1 VSAPSPATGG
11 ITPTVTAP
19 HARCSGGEEA
29 RALRVS
35 QEGAQRAS
43 RRRSFPSLRLIAIA
57 AIASVLAVGG
67 LAAHPD
73 TVAASGK
80 KVVIVVG
87 PAGSNTSNYIYNAKK
102 LASQAR
108 SYGATVYEIYT
119 PHATWSRVRSLS
131 QGANIFI
138 YLGHGNGYPS
148 PYGAFSSYTKDGLG
162 LNATDGSSKVK
173 YYGEYYVSHDLNF
186 APNAVVI
193 LNRLCYAS
201 GDSEWGS
208 ANPTKATAIKR
219 ADNYGAGFLRT
230 GARAVFAEGIN
241 STAYILYGL
250 FKTSRT
256 ITQIFWSDPARSGRY
271 DFTFSSVRTPGMHAL
286 MDPYAPSRYYR
297 SVIGDLSMTAVTWR

>member
-1 VSAPSPATGG
+1 
-11 ITPTVTAP
+11 
-19 HARCSGGEEA
+19 
-29 RALRVS
+29 
-35 QEGAQRAS
+35 
-43 RRRSFPSLRLIAIA
+43 LIAIA

>member
-1 VSAPSPATGG
+1 M
-11 ITPTVTAP
+11 
-19 HARCSGGEEA
+19 
-29 RALRVS
+29 
-35 QEGAQRAS
+35 
-43 RRRSFPSLRLIAIA
+43 AI
-57 AIASVLAVGG
+57 GG
-67 LAAHPD
+67 LAANPG
-73 TVAASGK
+73 VAAAAGK

-148 PYGAFSSYTKDGLG
+148 PYGAFSKYTKDGLG
-162 LNATDGSSKVK
+162 LNAYDGSSTHK
-173 YYGEYYVSHDLNF
+173 YYGEYYVDRYLSF

-201 GDSEWGS
+201 GNSEWGS

-219 ADNYGAGFLRT
+219 VDNYGAGFLRT
-230 GARAVFAEGIN
+230 GARAVFAEGTG
-241 STAYILYGL
+241 STSYILYSL

-256 ITQIFWSDPARSGRY
+256 MRQIFWADPTRSGAY
-271 DFTFSSVRTPGMHAL
+271 DFTFSSVRTPGKSAI
-286 MDPYAPSRYYR
+286 MDPSSPGRYYR
-297 SVIGDLSMTAVTWR
+297 SVIGDLGMTAATWR